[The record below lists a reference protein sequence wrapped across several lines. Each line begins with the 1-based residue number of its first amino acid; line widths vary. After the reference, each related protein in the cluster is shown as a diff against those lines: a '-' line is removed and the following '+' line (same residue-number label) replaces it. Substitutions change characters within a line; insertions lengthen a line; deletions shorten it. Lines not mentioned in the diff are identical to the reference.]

1 MHRHAYLVMVHTQ
14 PELMKMLLTCL
25 DHPAHDFY
33 IHIDQKVKDVS
44 AFQITLKHSS
54 VYYTRRVNVRWGGY
68 SQVRTELT
76 LLKTAAL
83 EGYDYYHL
91 LSGAD
96 LPLRSA
102 QEIYN
107 FFEENLNRE
116 YIHYCTPAFSSGES
130 VAARVR
136 YYHILQE
143 IVGRDTNML
152 GRLNRLMLK
161 AQKVLGIDRLRHSDL
176 PVCCGANWF
185 SITGELA
192 QYLLSQEKKIQK
204 TYRYGFCVDEL
215 MLQSIVYSS
224 PFKNR
229 VYMPNENGDYRSC
242 LRYIDWERG
251 NPYVFRSED
260 FEDLITSD
268 FLFARKFD
276 LNTDRSIC
284 ERIVEYVMDGK
295 RQYVQS
301 NTGS

>member
-1 MHRHAYLVMVHTQ
+1 MHRHAYLVMVHNQ
-14 PELMKMLLTCL
+14 PELLKMLLTCL
-25 DHPAHDFY
+25 DHPNHDFY
-33 IHIDQKVKDVS
+33 IHIDQKVKDIS
-44 AFQITLKHSS
+44 AYQITLKHSS
-54 VYYTRRVNVRWGGY
+54 VHYTERVNVQWGGY
-68 SQVRTELT
+68 SQIQAELT
-76 LLKTAAL
+76 LLKAAVPK
-83 EGYDYYHL
+83 GYDYYHL
-91 LSGAD
+91 LSGVD

-107 FFEENLNRE
+107 FFEENFGKE
-116 YIHYCTPAFSSGES
+116 YIHYCTPAFASGES

-143 IVGRDTNML
+143 KAGRGTNML
-152 GRLNRLMLK
+152 GKLNRLMLK
-161 AQKVLGIDRLRHSDL
+161 AQKVLGVDRLRHSDL
-176 PVCCGANWF
+176 PVWCGAQWF

-215 MLQSIVYSS
+215 VLQSIVYNS
-224 PFKNR
+224 PFKDR
-229 VYMPNENGDYRSC
+229 LYMPNENGDYHSC

-260 FEDLITSD
+260 FEDLIASD

-295 RQYVQS
+295 WQHGQS